1 MNEDP
6 SVEWRRL
13 GGRLR
18 GAREYL
24 SLSQQDV
31 AASTGI
37 PRSAISDIE
46 RGQRKVDSLELRK
59 LAKVYR
65 RPVSGL
71 LNNDAEDDADD
82 AGQSVSALARAVEGL
97 TDTDRDEV
105 VRFAE
110 FLRYQAHVNSK
121 QEVDTGSGGPS

>member
-1 MNEDP
+1 MSEDP
-6 SVEWRRL
+6 SAEWRQL
-13 GGRLR
+13 GVRLR
-18 GAREYL
+18 DAREYL

-59 LAKVYR
+59 LAKIYK
-65 RPVSGL
+65 RPVASL
-71 LNNDAEDDADD
+71 LGTDDSDTGSETSRD
-82 AGQSVSALARAVEGL
+82 VSMLARAVEGL
-97 TDTDRDEV
+97 TVDDRAEV

-110 FLRYQAHVNSK
+110 FLRFQSR
-121 QEVDTGSGGPS
+121 GSGGTA